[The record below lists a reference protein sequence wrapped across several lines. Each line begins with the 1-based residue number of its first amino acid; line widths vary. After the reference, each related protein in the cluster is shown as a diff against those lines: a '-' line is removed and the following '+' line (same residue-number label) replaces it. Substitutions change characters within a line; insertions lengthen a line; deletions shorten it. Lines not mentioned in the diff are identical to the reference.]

1 MNWSD
6 FIYAMA
12 LGRTGT
18 LSAAARELR
27 VDHATVA
34 RRIARLEDQLGVSL
48 FDKTPSGYRATG
60 AGRVVLDAG
69 RDVESR
75 LATMRLDLEQHT
87 APTSGPVRITALETF
102 FSVVLEPRLPELRDR
117 YPDIELTLDDSAT
130 YRDLSRK
137 EAEIAVR
144 SPRPKEPNLICRRA
158 FRVGSALYASRPYVD
173 RFGLPQLVSETSGH
187 FVVRY
192 AEEFGWVPEEKWIDK
207 HLRGFRA
214 PARACSMTQVL
225 DLVRAG
231 VGVGFIECLSGD
243 RDPNLVRVPG
253 SPMMSYTYWL
263 VVHEEAYKAPRV
275 RAVLD
280 FLAEL
285 CREVEP
291 AYRGRPS

>member
-6 FIYAMA
+6 LVYALA
-12 LGRTGT
+12 LGRAET

-34 RRIARLEDQLGVSL
+34 RRVARLEDELGASL
-48 FDKTPSGYRATG
+48 FEKTPDGYRATH
-60 AGRVVLDAG
+60 AGRVLLEAG
-69 RDVESR
+69 RDVEDR

-102 FSVVLEPRLPELRDR
+102 FSAVLEPRLPEFRDR

-144 SPRPKEPNLICRRA
+144 SPKPKQPNLVCRRA
-158 FRVGSALYASRPYVD
+158 FRVGSALYASRDYVD
-173 RFGLPQLVSETSGH
+173 RFGLPSPLSETAGH

-192 AEEFGWVPEEKWIDK
+192 ATELDWVPEETWIDK
-207 HLRGFRA
+207 NLRGFRV
-214 PARACSMTQVL
+214 PARACSMQQSL
-225 DLVRAG
+225 DLVTAG
-231 VGVGFIECLSGD
+231 VGIGFIECLSGD

-253 SPMMSYTYWL
+253 SPVKSYTYWL

-275 RAVLD
+275 QAVLG
-280 FLAEL
+280 FLNEL
-285 CREVEP
+285 CREFEP
-291 AYRGRPS
+291 RYRGRAP